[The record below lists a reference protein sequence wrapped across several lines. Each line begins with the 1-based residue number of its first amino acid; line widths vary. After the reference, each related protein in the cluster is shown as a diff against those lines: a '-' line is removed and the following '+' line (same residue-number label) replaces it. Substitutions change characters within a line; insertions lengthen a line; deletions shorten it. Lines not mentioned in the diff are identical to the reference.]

1 MTKENIINS
10 DKYMRS
16 ISPFTDEF
24 GVRSEDPIGKRVS
37 VVLSL
42 LSETL
47 SPLQDGCLN
56 HGLCRILWEGRSQL
70 ERDYEKIKDGCFIP
84 GGIECVHR
92 MRLTINDMCFL
103 LRQGRCDEDEVLE
116 ARRETLLGVAR
127 ELDKDLRQASQGV
140 VPLRQ
145 IVPREVAI
153 AS

>member
-1 MTKENIINS
+1 MTKERVV
-10 DKYMRS
+10 DEETYMRT
-16 ISPFTDEF
+16 IVPFNDDF

-47 SPLQDGCLN
+47 SPLQDGFLN
-56 HGLCRILWEGRSQL
+56 HGLCRVLWSGRKQL
-70 ERDYEKIKDGCFIP
+70 ETDYDRIKDGCFVP

-92 MRLTINDMCFL
+92 MRLVLNDVCFL
-103 LRQGRCDEDEVLE
+103 LRQAKCGENEELE
-116 ARRETLLGVAR
+116 ARRDTLIDIAR
-127 ELDKDLRQASQGV
+127 ELEKDLFQASRGV